1 MDDLE
6 RGNTHT
12 HTGCPTILHMSRSG
26 KRYWTPCIMWRYYVQ
41 GGGETAGSLRH
52 RQLPADKNSLD
63 LQRQPPPPPQPAL
76 RLSTK
81 NKEQNPPTPS
91 LPRILFLHCIHFYLY
106 ISGRYLS
113 TFYLQPLLY
122 GQWKMK
128 TGNEIINTVTSLRI
142 YRILVLSDLRKT

>member
-1 MDDLE
+1 MYSIFVSWFSRWTIWKE
-6 RGNTHT
+6 AIHTHT
-12 HTGCPTILHMSRSG
+12 HTHRVSHNPIYVSISQEILDTL
-26 KRYWTPCIMWRYYVQ
+26 YNVTYYVQ
-41 GGGETAGSLRH
+41 GGGETAGPLRH
-52 RQLPADKNSLD
+52 RQLPTDKNSLD
-63 LQRQPPPPPQPAL
+63 LQRQPPPPPPHPAL

-122 GQWKMK
+122 GQ
-128 TGNEIINTVTSLRI
+128 
-142 YRILVLSDLRKT
+142 